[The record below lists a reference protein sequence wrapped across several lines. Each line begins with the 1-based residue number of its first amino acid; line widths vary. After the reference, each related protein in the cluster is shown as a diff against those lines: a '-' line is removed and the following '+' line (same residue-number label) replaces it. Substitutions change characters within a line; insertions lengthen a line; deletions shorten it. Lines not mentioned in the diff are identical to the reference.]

1 MRTMATKT
9 YTIKAK
15 DVGAATK
22 AASATSSYYS
32 KATTGAATTTRATA
46 VKTTTARSYNKKSD
60 FSTNPAS
67 SSSVAS
73 SGGSNSFSASPVSAA
88 PAASSPSYSPYGDDS
103 DPVRA
108 TMGSSRVG
116 GDNGQ
121 SSESSM
127 PFPNGAAGL
136 KDAVIGERSLEEGE
150 DWTRSFSG
158 MAVEPFEKGVA
169 EILMKPLDADDIEI
183 KPGKIFFSFACMSAV
198 SLPLVGGI
206 DEVNGN

>member
-1 MRTMATKT
+1 MATKT

-15 DVGAATK
+15 DIGAATK

-32 KATTGAATTTRATA
+32 KATAGAATTTRATPA
-46 VKTTTARSYNKKSD
+46 KTTTTRSYNKKSD

-67 SSSVAS
+67 SSSSVAS
-73 SGGSNSFSASPVSAA
+73 SGSSKSFSASPVSAA

-103 DPVRA
+103 EPVRGI
-108 TMGSSRVG
+108 MGSSRVG

-121 SSESSM
+121 TSEGSM
-127 PFPNGAAGL
+127 PFPNGATGL
-136 KDAVIGERSLEEGE
+136 KDAAIGERSLEEGE

-169 EILMKPLDADDIEI
+169 DILMKPLDADDIEI
-183 KPGKIFFSFACMSAV
+183 KPGKGKNFSLFRMSAV
-198 SLPLVGGI
+198 SLCFVGDI
-206 DEVNGN
+206 DEMYNN